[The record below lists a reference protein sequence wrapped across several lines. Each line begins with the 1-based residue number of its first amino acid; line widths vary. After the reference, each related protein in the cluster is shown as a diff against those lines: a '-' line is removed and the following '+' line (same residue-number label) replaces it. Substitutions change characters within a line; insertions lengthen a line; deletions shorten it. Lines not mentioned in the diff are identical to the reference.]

1 MRSDHPWSSET
12 GSHQASTNRAIDAVK
27 PCRKFL
33 PPIGPI
39 SPRAVES
46 RQRKGPEL
54 SPKRP
59 PRRDPGPRTGVT
71 LKGSISPIR
80 GLRHR

>member
-1 MRSDHPWSSET
+1 VRSDYSGSSET

-27 PCRKFL
+27 PCRKFF

-46 RQRKGPEL
+46 RKRKGPEL
-54 SPKRP
+54 LRN
-59 PRRDPGPRTGVT
+59 D
-71 LKGSISPIR
+71 LKGTETP
-80 GLRHR
+80 